1 MFIGA
6 SLKPDYF
13 EQKLDLYV
21 ALAPVTRLDHTLNG
35 LMKAASQYVD
45 VLAPIIQDLHLYNLL
60 PSTPILRKVM
70 GVLC

>member
-21 ALAPVTRLDHTLNG
+21 ALAPVTRLDHTLSG

-45 VLAPIIQDLHLYNLL
+45 VLATIF
-60 PSTPILRKVM
+60 
-70 GVLC
+70 